1 MYRRVT
7 EWAVFECPNVLF
19 VGMMVTH
26 DAFPRVV
33 LQQRL
38 ARCYADW
45 EVGMAAGTR
54 MGPEEG
60 WRKEREEG
68 QRGREVREKG

>member
-1 MYRRVT
+1 MT